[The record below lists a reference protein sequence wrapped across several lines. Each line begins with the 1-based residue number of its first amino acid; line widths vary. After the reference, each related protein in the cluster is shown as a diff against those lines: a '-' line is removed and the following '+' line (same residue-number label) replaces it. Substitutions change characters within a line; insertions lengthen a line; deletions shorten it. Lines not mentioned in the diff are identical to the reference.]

1 LVNRAVLKRPPAQT
15 RWLAFITFKSLIFH
29 LKHKANYPKGKEKHT
44 QMREEKREN
53 KGKEDAF
60 YITSVFLVANKVK
73 PQFFPR
79 EEEIQT

>member
-1 LVNRAVLKRPPAQT
+1 
-15 RWLAFITFKSLIFH
+15 
-29 LKHKANYPKGKEKHT
+29 
-44 QMREEKREN
+44 MREEKREN